1 MDEPRLRV
9 VRSAGDTDGT
19 ANEPPTDEVPRD
31 DAPTDADASA
41 EENPWTSAFRGE
53 RAGHPSLQRPIP
65 DTTEGR
71 TKTDRRMRAY
81 LHLVEGP

>member
-9 VRSAGDTDGT
+9 VRSDGNADGT
-19 ANEPPTDEVPRD
+19 ASEPPTDEVPRD
-31 DAPTDADASA
+31 DAQSDADASA

-65 DTTEGR
+65 DRAEGR
-71 TKTDRRMRAY
+71 TTIDRRMRAY